1 MLPIV
6 GGVDRIFDALGDPTR
21 VAIVLSLTERDR
33 QTLFELCT
41 RLLDAGHAMSRQAVA
56 RHVAVLTAA
65 GLVSVTTVG
74 RTSVHRL
81 ERGALVAAQ
90 EWLSTLSTTDREE
103 RS

>member
-1 MLPIV
+1 M
-6 GGVDRIFDALGDPTR
+6 DRIFDALGDPTR

-41 RLLDAGHAMSRQAVA
+41 RLLDAGRPMSRQAVA

-81 ERGALVAAQ
+81 EPSALLAAQ
-90 EWLSTLSTTDREE
+90 EWLTTLITTDSKE

>member
-6 GGVDRIFDALGDPTR
+6 EGVDRIFDALGDPTR
-21 VAIVLSLTERDR
+21 VAIVTMLAGRDR

-41 RLLDAGHAMSRQAVA
+41 RLLDAGHPMSRQAVA
-56 RHVAVLTAA
+56 RHITVLTAA

-81 ERGALVAAQ
+81 ETNALVTAQ
-90 EWLSTLSTTDREE
+90 EWLSTLSSTDREE